1 MVVCAQSHS
10 GQAIACSVLDRFKR
24 GCIKAEAG
32 MQQSYVSSHAWQP
45 LAPVPAFAFG
55 PLGAPAQLLMHVH
68 MAGAEEALL
77 PGSVSASTHRPH
89 AREGC
94 CQGCCDR
101 CCNRYACDACCR
113 MDRATGDTGCL
124 RLSLCLASS
133 GEACGAVCAG
143 LCQGLVHP

>member
-1 MVVCAQSHS
+1 
-10 GQAIACSVLDRFKR
+10 
-24 GCIKAEAG
+24 
-32 MQQSYVSSHAWQP
+32 MQQSYVASHVAWPQ

-55 PLGAPAQLLMHVH
+55 PLAAPAQLRMHVP
-68 MAGAEEALL
+68 MAEEALL
-77 PGSVSASTHRPH
+77 PGSARRPH

-101 CCNRYACDACCR
+101 CCNRYGCDACCGV
-113 MDRATGDTGCL
+113 DRATGDTGCV

-133 GEACGAVCAG
+133 GEACGAACAA

>member
-1 MVVCAQSHS
+1 
-10 GQAIACSVLDRFKR
+10 
-24 GCIKAEAG
+24 
-32 MQQSYVSSHAWQP
+32 MQQSYVSSHVASGRGGQAAWPQ

-55 PLGAPAQLLMHVH
+55 PLAAPAQLLMHVH

-77 PGSVSASTHRPH
+77 PGAGSGSVSASTHRRH

-101 CCNRYACDACCR
+101 CCNAYMCDCCCGV
-113 MDRATGDTGCL
+113 DRATGDTGCA

-133 GEACGAVCAG
+133 GESCGAVCAG